1 MEVDGTIAPH
11 KGLVNKMKASVII
24 PTKNAGA
31 LFADVLN
38 AVMSQDTPWPYE
50 VLVID
55 SGSQDDTVR
64 LCKQTHG
71 VRLHKIPAREFGH
84 GKTRN
89 LAISLTSGEFIIM
102 LTHDA
107 KPANRN
113 WLRELVAAA
122 DQIPDVAGAFG
133 RHLPYPGHSPFI
145 TRDLKLHFDNFAN
158 GPPIVRMEDA
168 ARYETDPG
176 YRQFLHFFS
185 DNNACLR
192 RSVWERI
199 PYPDVDFAEDQIW
212 AKLIIEAGYAKAYA
226 DRACVFHSHDYGAW
240 ETLRRSFDESRALHH
255 IFGYRLCPSLAH
267 LSIQSL
273 RCSMRDYRYLFANRN
288 LRVSLDWLFKIPTH
302 QLARQ
307 IGHYL
312 GGRADMADNNVLTC
326 LSLDQSRKKQS
337 SC

>member
-1 MEVDGTIAPH
+1 METDSPIATH
-11 KGLVNKMKASVII
+11 KRLAKKMKASVII

-55 SGSQDDTVR
+55 SGSQDGTIQ
-64 LCKQTHG
+64 LCEQTPG
-71 VRLHKIPAREFGH
+71 VRLHKIPASEFGH

-89 LAISLTSGEFIIM
+89 LAISLTSGEFVAM

-107 KPANRN
+107 KPANRD
-113 WLRELVAAA
+113 WLRELVAAV
-122 DQIPDVAGAFG
+122 DQSPDVAGAFG
-133 RHLPYPGHSPFI
+133 RHLPYPSHNPFI

-158 GPPIVRMEDA
+158 GPAIVHLEDA
-168 ARYETDPG
+168 SRYEVDTG

-226 DRACVFHSHDYGAW
+226 DHACVFHSHDYGAW
-240 ETLRRSFDESRALHH
+240 ETLRRSFDEARALRQL
-255 IFGYRLCPSLAH
+255 FGYPLCPSLAH

-273 RCSMRDYRYLFANRN
+273 RCSIRDYRYLFTSGK
-288 LRVSLDWLFKIPTH
+288 LFDSLDWLLKIPPH

-307 IGHYL
+307 LGYYL
-312 GGRADMADNNVLTC
+312 GTHTGTRDNNVLAR